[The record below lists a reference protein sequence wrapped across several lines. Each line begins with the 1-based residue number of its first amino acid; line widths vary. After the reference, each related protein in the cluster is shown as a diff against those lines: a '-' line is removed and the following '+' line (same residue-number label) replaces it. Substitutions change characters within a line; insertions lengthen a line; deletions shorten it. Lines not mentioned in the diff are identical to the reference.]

1 MHDITVNDLNIEE
14 DMLNT
19 TFMILQD
26 LLSRIRQTKWEDVE
40 VYVDV
45 PITCRPYVEGMNNN
59 VAGWASEVT
68 FEVKNPFNNCDAAFV
83 A

>member
-1 MHDITVNDLNIEE
+1 
-14 DMLNT
+14 
-19 TFMILQD
+19 
-26 LLSRIRQTKWEDVE
+26 
-40 VYVDV
+40 VDV